1 MRYAQDTSSSSL
13 HEGVSSKLSK
23 LKSRGRSSSS
33 VDRTRNRSS
42 FKERRVGFTKAV
54 RKKSEMFA
62 VVRKR
67 VVCWPERLTRVSLFL
82 ILDSSFEQNLHLQP
96 EHSLIVVQ
104 DEAASAN
111 GKAKTEKVKLAIL
124 DRVEKWSTSG
134 LTIHLQD
141 LRQLEVTAT
150 YALDCCLTLDA
161 LCV

>member
-1 MRYAQDTSSSSL
+1 M
-13 HEGVSSKLSK
+13 
-23 LKSRGRSSSS
+23 
-33 VDRTRNRSS
+33 
-42 FKERRVGFTKAV
+42 
-54 RKKSEMFA
+54 
-62 VVRKR
+62 
-67 VVCWPERLTRVSLFL
+67 VCWPERLTRVSLFL